1 MRIIDVITLTEELDI
16 RPSTILGADGKP
28 QSWHVFD
35 TEAKRSIQTFTG
47 KDAEGKAEE
56 FRDRERAKRNMKPRS
71 ERESGKRAEKV
82 KAARAERKAQ
92 LGKGIRSF
100 INWVDGWLIRTGTF
114 SLPEK
119 DKGVKYKLGRIT
131 GTTFGILKKAGLI
144 VLAQRYL
151 ADLEVLQKCRDL
163 PEDSIAYDEMHL
175 TKEEYDYCVRLLN
188 AEYVVTIAAS
198 SGMSMIIEGAINLI
212 RLVRGRIMLGSIPL
226 GAFSFGIG
234 TAITWGL
241 TLAGTYAVTAAL
253 NSDTGK
259 ALLARWILSLMT
271 PDEVVDDFW
280 EDLRSLFARILPGL
294 GADSWK
300 PADGQRPG
308 DRKPSGALVDIG
320 KNLSN
325 DALASRIKAVQ
336 LKITTAE
343 DAGEKEHWNNVLTQL
358 RAEQLRRQ
366 TQISNQPIPG
376 SDEKQSSPTS
386 NANMPQRD
394 FDRQTRDMLQQLNN
408 LPD

>member
-1 MRIIDVITLTEELDI
+1 MRIIDVITLKEALEI

-35 TEAKRSIQTFTG
+35 TDAKRSIQTFTG

-82 KAARAERKAQ
+82 KAARAERRAQ

-119 DKGVKYKLGRIT
+119 DKGVKYKFGRIT
-131 GTTFGILKKAGLI
+131 GTTLGILKKAGLI

-163 PEDSIAYDEMHL
+163 SEDSIAYDEMHL

-188 AEYVVTIAAS
+188 AEYVVTIVAS

-226 GAFSFGIG
+226 GGFSFGIG
-234 TAITWGL
+234 TAITWAL
-241 TLAGTYAVTAAL
+241 TLLGTYAVTAAL

-259 ALLARWILSLMT
+259 ALIARWILSCMT

-280 EDLRSLFARILPGL
+280 EELRSLFAKIIPGL

-325 DALASRIKAVQ
+325 QDLESRIKAVK

-343 DAGEKEHWNNVLTQL
+343 DEGEKAHWTDILTKLQ
-358 RAEQLRRQ
+358 AEQIRRK
-366 TQISNQPIPG
+366 TQVSKQPEPG
-376 SDEKQSSPTS
+376 ETNTQSSDS

-394 FDRQTRDMLQQLNN
+394 FDQQTRDMLRQLDN
-408 LPD
+408 LPK